1 MGERGLRERVKTA
14 RGRSLSSTRWLER
27 QLNDP
32 YVQRA
37 KVEGYRSRSAF
48 KLIEVNNKYNILKKG
63 MRVIDLGAAP
73 GGWSEV
79 ATKCVGSTHNEPLVV
94 SIDYLEMDPIPGV
107 IFIQKDFLD
116 DDSPQMLTDA
126 LGEHQ
131 VDLVLSDMAAPTT
144 GHKKT
149 DHLRT
154 TYLFEVAADFAR
166 LALGNGGSFLAKVFT
181 GGTENKLLAEMKREY
196 RIVKHIKPPS
206 SRKESPEMY
215 VLALNFR
222 GSK

>member
-1 MGERGLRERVKTA
+1 MGGRGLRERVKTA

-37 KVEGYRSRSAF
+37 KIEGYRSRSAF
-48 KLIEVNNKYNILKKG
+48 KLIEINNKYKILKKG
-63 MRVIDLGAAP
+63 MRIVDLGSAP

-79 ATKCVGSTHNEPLVV
+79 AANCVKSTIDVPLVV
-94 SIDYLEMDPIPGV
+94 GIDYLEMDPIPGV
-107 IFIQKDFLD
+107 SFIQKDFLD
-116 DDSPQMLTDA
+116 NDAPQMLLDA
-126 LGEHQ
+126 LGGHQ

-154 TYLFEVAADFAR
+154 THLFEVAADFAR
-166 LALGNGGSFLAKVFT
+166 STLGNGGIFLAKVFT

-196 RIVKHIKPPS
+196 KTVKHIKPPS

-215 VLALNFR
+215 VLALDFR
-222 GSK
+222 GIQ